1 MLDNNEIIKDVDKN
15 YYKIC
20 RLSNRIANTR
30 LLITFIGILCF
41 IISILEK
48 NRISFIF
55 FVFSCLVFITLIII
69 HEAIKKKKIYLEAK
83 LWVFQKRNARIQNT
97 WREFDENGNDFL
109 EEEMVVESDLDIF
122 GLNSLYQYI
131 CTAHTQEGRKILAD
145 YLKNQEF
152 DKENISLRQEAVK
165 ELIDKN
171 DITTE
176 IETLSRVIG
185 INCKKNTKEWYEAFV
200 SYLKREDSLISKRLY
215 RGSILF
221 SLFTLLMFVLSL
233 KGYFSVSYALMFFFI
248 QLALGYYSSY
258 KNNKVINDVFR
269 FCNNMEEYY
278 NIVEYIQTVKFES
291 TYINKLCA
299 PIKSSKEATKGIKKL
314 NFLKEAFLV
323 RSNPYIHIV
332 LQLFL
337 MYDIHCIFALEK
349 WKKNYKDSIK
359 DLFSIIGEVEAL
371 TSLTAIAYNRD
382 ICFPTFDEESSVIF
396 EADNISH
403 PLIPLDA
410 VVSNSIKFHK
420 ATGIITG
427 SNMSGKTTFMRTIGV
442 NCILAYAGAP
452 VCANKMI
459 VSNMKIFT
467 SMRVQDDVS
476 KGISTFYAEVLRIK
490 QIIEY
495 SYKNEPMLVLIDE
508 IFKGTNSADR
518 IVGATEII
526 KALNKEHIICL
537 VSTHDFELCSLVEK
551 AEILGSNYH
560 FEEFYRNN
568 ELHFDY
574 KIKPGRCRTT
584 NAKHILRMAGLMV

>member
-152 DKENISLRQEAVK
+152 DKDNISLRQEAVK

-233 KGYFSVSYALMFFFI
+233 KGYFSVSYALMLFFI

-410 VVSNSIKFHK
+410 VVSNSIKIHK

>member
-1 MLDNNEIIKDVDKN
+1 MLDNNEIIKDIDKN

-109 EEEMVVESDLDIF
+109 AEEMVVESDLDIF

-233 KGYFSVSYALMFFFI
+233 KGYFSVSYALMLFFI

-323 RSNPYIHIV
+323 RSNPYMHIV

-410 VVSNSIKFHK
+410 VVSNSIKIHK

-495 SYKNEPMLVLIDE
+495 SY
-508 IFKGTNSADR
+508 
-518 IVGATEII
+518 
-526 KALNKEHIICL
+526 
-537 VSTHDFELCSLVEK
+537 
-551 AEILGSNYH
+551 
-560 FEEFYRNN
+560 
-568 ELHFDY
+568 
-574 KIKPGRCRTT
+574 
-584 NAKHILRMAGLMV
+584 

>member
-1 MLDNNEIIKDVDKN
+1 MLDNNETIKDVGNN
-15 YYKIC
+15 YHKIS
-20 RLSNRIANTR
+20 RLSNLIANTR

-41 IISILEK
+41 IISIIEK
-48 NRISFIF
+48 SRISFIF
-55 FVFSCLVFITLIII
+55 FVFSSFVFIILLII
-69 HEAIKKKKIYLEAK
+69 HEAMKKKMIYLEAK

-97 WREFDENGNDFL
+97 WCDFDDNGNDFL
-109 EEEMVVESDLDIF
+109 EDEMVVERDLDIF
-122 GLNSLYQYI
+122 GPNSLYQYI
-131 CTAHTQEGRKILAD
+131 CTAHTQEGRKILAG

-152 DKENISLRQEAVK
+152 DKENICLRQEAVK

-176 IETLSRVIG
+176 IETLSRAIG
-185 INCKKNTKEWYEAFV
+185 IKCKKNTKEWYEVFV
-200 SYLKREDSLISKRLY
+200 NYLKREDCLISKTIY

-221 SLFTLLMFVLSL
+221 SLFTLLMFVLGL
-233 KGYFSVSYALMFFFI
+233 KGYFPVSYALMLFFI
-248 QLALGYYSSY
+248 QLVAGYYSSY
-258 KNNKVINDVFR
+258 KNKKVINDVFS
-269 FCNNMEEYY
+269 FCNNVEEYY
-278 NIVEYIQTVKFES
+278 SIIEYIQTVNFDS
-291 TYINKLCA
+291 IYINKLCS
-299 PIKSSKEATKGIKKL
+299 PMKSSKEATKGIKKL
-314 NFLKEAFLV
+314 NFLKEAFSV
-323 RSNPYIHIV
+323 CTNPYIHIV
-332 LQLFL
+332 LQFFL

-371 TSLTAIAYNRD
+371 ISLTAIAYNRD
-382 ICFPTFDEESSVIF
+382 ICFPTFDKESSVIF
-396 EADNISH
+396 EANNISH
-403 PLIPLDA
+403 PLISLDA
-410 VVSNSIKFHK
+410 VVSNSFKIHK

-452 VCANKMI
+452 VCANKMT
-459 VSNMKIFT
+459 VSNMQIFT

-495 SYKNEPMLVLIDE
+495 SYENKPMLVLIDE

-526 KALNKEHIICL
+526 KALNKQHIICL

-551 AEILGSNYH
+551 AEIIGCNYH

-574 KIKPGRCRTT
+574 KIKQGRCRTT

>member
-41 IISILEK
+41 IISIIEK

-152 DKENISLRQEAVK
+152 DKDNISLRQEAVK

-233 KGYFSVSYALMFFFI
+233 KGYFSVSYALMLFFI

-410 VVSNSIKFHK
+410 VVSNSIKIHK

>member
-1 MLDNNEIIKDVDKN
+1 MLDNNEIIKDIDKN

-109 EEEMVVESDLDIF
+109 EEEMVVESDLDIY

-233 KGYFSVSYALMFFFI
+233 KGYFSVSYALMLFFI

-410 VVSNSIKFHK
+410 VVSNSIKIHK

>member
-233 KGYFSVSYALMFFFI
+233 KGYFSVSYALMLFFI

-410 VVSNSIKFHK
+410 VVSNSIKIHK

>member
-221 SLFTLLMFVLSL
+221 SMFTLLMFVLSL
-233 KGYFSVSYALMFFFI
+233 KGYFSVSYALMLFFI

-278 NIVEYIQTVKFES
+278 NIVEYIQTVIFES

-410 VVSNSIKFHK
+410 VVSNSIKIHK

>member
-41 IISILEK
+41 IISIIEK

-233 KGYFSVSYALMFFFI
+233 KGYFSVSYALMLFFI

>member
-1 MLDNNEIIKDVDKN
+1 MLDNNEIIKDIDKN

-233 KGYFSVSYALMFFFI
+233 KGYFSVSYALMLFFI

-410 VVSNSIKFHK
+410 VVSNSIKIHK

>member
-41 IISILEK
+41 IISIIEK

-215 RGSILF
+215 RGSFLF

-233 KGYFSVSYALMFFFI
+233 KGYFSVSYALILFFI

-299 PIKSSKEATKGIKKL
+299 PIKSSKEATKEIKKL

-410 VVSNSIKFHK
+410 VVSNSIKIHK

>member
-109 EEEMVVESDLDIF
+109 EEEMVVESDLDIL

-233 KGYFSVSYALMFFFI
+233 KGYFSVSYALMLFFI

-410 VVSNSIKFHK
+410 VVSNSIKIHK